1 MRSHVSD
8 PLETRTHPSEGLS
21 AEGAP
26 ALKRGPVQADE
37 GCVLNATLA
46 ISVAALAVGFAAL
59 FGPR

>member
-1 MRSHVSD
+1 
-8 PLETRTHPSEGLS
+8 LS

-26 ALKRGPVQADE
+26 ALKRGPVQVDE

-59 FGPR
+59 FGPASRLRLTHPPRATEKK